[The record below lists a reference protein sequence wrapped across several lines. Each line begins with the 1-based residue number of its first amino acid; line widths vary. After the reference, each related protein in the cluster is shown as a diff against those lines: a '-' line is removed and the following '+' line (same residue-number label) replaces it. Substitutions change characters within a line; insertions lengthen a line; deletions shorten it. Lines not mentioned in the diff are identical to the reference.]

1 MKKILKDE
9 LLGLAHRILQLKGR
23 EDIDE
28 LKDKA
33 AELHEKLSVL
43 SFAEQHFSDQ
53 PDRKKTIEQSL
64 QKDLKVPKT
73 KSSADKEK
81 PQDLQTTV
89 AKKPLAPQ
97 AEKPQD
103 TQKPQTDEE
112 FTAEKY
118 PLTAK
123 KEAENQPQQQNQD
136 LEQEEESL
144 IKREQRPENHLNIRN
159 IAVHYDDLPQFTP
172 AEPKQ
177 PEQPMRKQV
186 DDASSEEE
194 KVKSSPAQPQTGKT
208 PKKPPH
214 IPDLFSPPK
223 RRTKNNPDLHKRSL
237 NDRLNNGLK
246 FGLND
251 RISFVKHLF
260 EENITD
266 YNRVLS
272 QLNTFQTY
280 SEAKQFI
287 EHQVKPEYDWSEK
300 SEYEE
305 RFLNAIEN
313 KLQD

>member
-53 PDRKKTIEQSL
+53 PDKKKTIEQSL
-64 QKDLKVPKT
+64 QEDLKVPKT
-73 KSSADKEK
+73 KPSADKEK

-97 AEKPQD
+97 KEAPQD
-103 TQKPQTDEE
+103 LQKPEKEEE

-144 IKREQRPENHLNIRN
+144 IKREQRPEDHLNIRN

-177 PEQPMRKQV
+177 PEQPKKKQV
-186 DDASSEEE
+186 NAFSSEKE
-194 KVKSSPAQPQTGKT
+194 KVKSFSAEPQTGKT
-208 PKKPPH
+208 PKNTPH
-214 IPDLFSPPK
+214 IPDLFSSPK

-300 SEYEE
+300 LEYEE